1 LQGKVRPRNPSAAT
15 RSISFNDPSKSPVAM
30 AAIGDIVALCAPN
43 ISHA

>member
-1 LQGKVRPRNPSAAT
+1 VPRSVLFPF
-15 RSISFNDPSKSPVAM
+15 IDPAKSPVAM